1 MRTPP
6 LVIGWLDVLAN
17 RTSAGFLSSMPMR
30 ILLVDDDAFAL
41 KLVQHQLGQLGYDEV
56 EAFADPHAALTRLER
71 ESADVDMILLDL
83 QMPGIDGIE
92 FVRHLA
98 RIGYTGG
105 VALLSG
111 EDDRILQTAFRLASA
126 HRLSVRGALHKPVR
140 PGQLE
145 VLLGATTAS
154 PVRRSSGATRK
165 QYTAARIKEAI
176 DAHEFTNVYQPKVEL
191 ATGKVRGVETLVRWQ
206 HPEDGL
212 VFPDQFISLAE
223 ENGLIDALTRLVL
236 ENAIVQ
242 AHLWKATGLDLHVGV
257 NVSMES
263 LSDLGFPDLVARALS
278 SAGTSHRSLVLEVTE
293 SRLMTNAISSLDILT
308 RLRLKHIGLSI
319 DDFGTGHSSLAQL
332 RDIPFDELKVDRG
345 FVHGAA
351 ENAAKRAILDASLAM
366 ARQLGMTTVGEGVED
381 RADWDQ
387 LRASGCTLAQGYFV
401 ARPMPAGAFPK
412 WLEEWQARLP
422 GLFGA

>member
-1 MRTPP
+1 
-6 LVIGWLDVLAN
+6 
-17 RTSAGFLSSMPMR
+17 MR

-41 KLVQHQLGQLGYDEV
+41 KLVRHQLGQLGYTAV
-56 EAFADPHAALTRLER
+56 EAFADPHEALVRLEGDA
-71 ESADVDMILLDL
+71 STVDMILLDL

-98 RIGYTGG
+98 RINFAGG

-111 EDDRILQTAFRLASA
+111 EDDRILQTAYRLASA
-126 HRLSVRGALHKPVR
+126 HRLSVRGALHKPVT

-145 VLLGATTAS
+145 VLLGASTSA
-154 PVRRSSGATRK
+154 PARRPSGAARK
-165 QYTAARIKEAI
+165 HYTAERLREAI
-176 DAHEFTNVYQPKVEL
+176 AAHELTNVYQPKVDL
-191 ATGKVRGVETLVRWQ
+191 ATGQVRGVETLVRWQ
-206 HPEDGL
+206 HPEDGM

-236 ENAIVQ
+236 ENAIAQ
-242 AHLWKATGLDLHVGV
+242 AHIWEAAGLHLHVGV
-257 NVSMES
+257 NVSMEN
-263 LSDLGFPDLVARALS
+263 LSDLDFPDFVAKALAA
-278 SAGTSHRSLVLEVTE
+278 AGTSHRSLVLEVTE
-293 SRLMTNAISSLDILT
+293 SRLMTNVISALDILT

-351 ENAAKRAILDASLAM
+351 DDAAKHAILEASLAM
-366 ARQLGMTTVGEGVED
+366 AKQLGMTTVGEGVED
-381 RADWDQ
+381 RADWDS
-387 LRASGCTLAQGYFV
+387 LRDSGCTLAQGYFV

-412 WLEEWQARLP
+412 WLEEWQARVPELI
-422 GLFGA
+422 GS

>member
-1 MRTPP
+1 MT
-6 LVIGWLDVLAN
+6 
-17 RTSAGFLSSMPMR
+17 MR

-41 KLVQHQLGQLGYDEV
+41 KLVRHQLSQLGYTSV
-56 EAFADPHAALTRLER
+56 EAFADPHEALARLE
-71 ESADVDMILLDL
+71 ADATNVDMVLLDL

-98 RIGYTGG
+98 RINFAGG

-126 HRLSVRGALHKPVR
+126 HHLSVRGALHKPVT

-145 VLLGATTAS
+145 VLLGASLNA
-154 PVRRSSGATRK
+154 PARRTGG
-165 QYTAARIKEAI
+165 AARKPYTPERLKQAI
-176 DAHEFTNVYQPKVEL
+176 EGHELTNVYQPKVEL
-191 ATGKVRGVETLVRWQ
+191 ATGRVRGVETLVRWQ

-212 VFPDQFISLAE
+212 VFPDQFIALAE

-236 ENAIVQ
+236 RNAIEQ
-242 AHLWKATGLDLHVGV
+242 AHVWESAGLDLHVGV
-257 NVSMES
+257 NVSMEN
-263 LSDLGFPDLVARALS
+263 LSDLNFPDFVAQALLA
-278 SAGTSHRSLVLEVTE
+278 AGTSNQSLVLEVTE
-293 SRLMTNAISSLDILT
+293 SRLMTNVISALDILT

-351 ENAAKRAILDASLAM
+351 DDASKHAILEASLSM
-366 ARQLGMTTVGEGVED
+366 AKQLGMTTVGEGVED
-381 RADWDQ
+381 RADWES

-401 ARPMPAGAFPK
+401 ARPMPAGALPK
-412 WLEEWQARLP
+412 WMDEWQARVPELI
-422 GLFGA
+422 GG

>member
-1 MRTPP
+1 MT
-6 LVIGWLDVLAN
+6 
-17 RTSAGFLSSMPMR
+17 MR
-30 ILLVDDDAFAL
+30 ILLVDDDTFAL
-41 KLVQHQLGQLGYDEV
+41 KLVQHQLAQLGYTGV
-56 EAFADPHAALTRLER
+56 EAFADPREALARLE
-71 ESADVDMILLDL
+71 ADPSSVDIVLLDL

-98 RIGYTGG
+98 RIKFAGG

-126 HRLSVRGALHKPVR
+126 HRLSVRGALHKPVT

-145 VLLGATTAS
+145 VVLGAVISAA
-154 PVRRSSGATRK
+154 PARRTSGGTRK
-165 QYTAARIKEAI
+165 EYSAERLKEAI
-176 DAHEFTNVYQPKVEL
+176 EAHELTNVYQPKVEL
-191 ATGKVRGVETLVRWQ
+191 ETGRVRGVETLVRWQ

-236 ENAIVQ
+236 KNAIAQ
-242 AHLWKATGLDLHVGV
+242 AHVWEAAGLDLHVGV
-257 NVSMES
+257 NVSMEN
-263 LSDLGFPDLVARALS
+263 LADLHFPDFVAEALAA
-278 SAGTSHRSLVLEVTE
+278 AGTSRHALVLEVTE
-293 SRLMTNAISSLDILT
+293 SRLMTNVISSLDILT

-351 ENAAKRAILDASLAM
+351 EDASKRAILDASLAM

-381 RADWDQ
+381 RADWDS
-387 LRASGCTLAQGYFV
+387 LRAAGCTLAQGYFV
-401 ARPMPAGAFPK
+401 ARPMPAGALPK
-412 WLEEWQARLP
+412 WMEEWQARMP
-422 GLFGA
+422 GLIGG

>member
-1 MRTPP
+1 MT
-6 LVIGWLDVLAN
+6 
-17 RTSAGFLSSMPMR
+17 MR

-41 KLVQHQLGQLGYDEV
+41 KLVRHQLGQLGYSEV
-56 EAFADPHAALTRLER
+56 EAFADPHEALVRLEGDA
-71 ESADVDMILLDL
+71 STVDMILLDL

-98 RIGYTGG
+98 RINFAGG

-126 HRLSVRGALHKPVR
+126 HRLSVRGALHKPVT

-145 VLLGATTAS
+145 VLLGAAISAPT
-154 PVRRSSGATRK
+154 RRPSGGARK
-165 QYTAARIKEAI
+165 HYTAERLREAI
-176 DAHEFTNVYQPKVEL
+176 AAHELTNVYQPKVEL
-191 ATGKVRGVETLVRWQ
+191 ATGQVRGVETLVRWQ
-206 HPEDGL
+206 HPEDGM

-236 ENAIVQ
+236 ENAIAQ
-242 AHLWKATGLDLHVGV
+242 AHVWEAAGLQLHVGV
-257 NVSMES
+257 NVSMEN
-263 LSDLGFPDLVARALS
+263 LSDLDFPDFVAKALAA
-278 SAGTSHRSLVLEVTE
+278 AGTSHRSLVLEVTE
-293 SRLMTNAISSLDILT
+293 SRLMTNVISALDILT

-345 FVHGAA
+345 FVHGSADDG
-351 ENAAKRAILDASLAM
+351 AKRAILEASLAM
-366 ARQLGMTTVGEGVED
+366 AKQLGMTTVGEGVED
-381 RADWDQ
+381 RADWDS

-401 ARPMPAGAFPK
+401 ARPMPAGALPK
-412 WLEEWQARLP
+412 WLEEWKARVPELI
-422 GLFGA
+422 GG